1 MKHEEYDISK
11 MDDDYLKMAAQAV
24 AQAFEVDEEEVLGRS
39 RTWPLVF
46 ARQTAYWLITKGMR
60 YSYSKTGRMFSRHHQ
75 GIMHGVGKVIDVL
88 GLDAINKHDNGSWA
102 NQIRASKENFIRF
115 HKVYKE
121 VKLRE
126 AKDVVETT

>member
-1 MKHEEYDISK
+1 MKNEKYHVSK
-11 MDDDYLKMAAQAV
+11 VDDDYLQMAAQAT
-24 AQAFEVDEEEVLGRS
+24 AQAFEVDAAEVLGRS

-46 ARQTAYWLITKGMR
+46 ARQTAYWLINRGMG
-60 YSYSKTGRMFSRHHQ
+60 YSYSKTGRMFDRDHG